1 MLNRLKLK
9 ENNTIHNRSCCGRKA
24 GRHSARQTAGRT
36 LPGVA
41 ALVLLVCLCFLTGC
55 GHSDD
60 NSSGSGSLKV
70 VCAIAPIYDWTRN
83 IIADDPAGEHTGNQN
98 DRSGDIELTLLMD
111 KGVDLHSYQ
120 PSAEDLN
127 KISGCDLF
135 IYVGG
140 ESDKWVSDA
149 LAQAQNKDMHVISLM
164 DILGDRAKEEERK
177 EGMQAAHE
185 KHSAGAETEYDEHVW
200 LSLRN
205 AQLFTEKIA
214 EELSLL
220 DAGKADAYKKNADA
234 YIGRLKKLDRE
245 YTGIIKDARLKTLLF
260 ADRFPFRYMTDDYGL
275 DYYAAFIGC
284 SSESEA
290 SFDTMTFLAEKLNKL
305 SMDHV
310 MTIDGSDQK
319 LAHSVI
325 DIAKTVNQRRAKEQ
339 KGGQSKSEY
348 AILTLDSM
356 QSSSKEQIDSGSDYI
371 RVMKNNLA
379 VLKKALN

>member
-1 MLNRLKLK
+1 MQATGHLL
-9 ENNTIHNRSCCGRKA
+9 IS
-24 GRHSARQTAGRT
+24 
-36 LPGVA
+36 VA

-60 NSSGSGSLKV
+60 NDSGNGSGKKKTDPVKV
-70 VCAIAPIYDWTRN
+70 ICSIAPVYDWTRN
-83 IIADDPAGEHTGNQN
+83 IITGDQN
-98 DRSGDIELTLLMD
+98 DHSGDIELTLLMD

-149 LAQAQNKDMHVISLM
+149 LAQAQNKEMHVISLM
-164 DILGDRAKEEERK
+164 EILGNRAKEEEQK

-214 EELSLL
+214 DELSLL

-234 YIGRLKKLDRE
+234 YISRLKSLDKD
-245 YTGIIKDARLKTLLF
+245 YTGIIRDARLKTLLF

-305 SMDHV
+305 SLNHV

-325 DIAKTVNQRRAKEQ
+325 DIAKTAKQHQTKEQ

-348 AILTLDSM
+348 TILTLDSM
-356 QSSSKEQIDSGSDYI
+356 QSSSKEQIDNGRDYI
-371 RVMKNNLA
+371 RVMKNNLTI
-379 VLKKALN
+379 LKKALN

>member
-24 GRHSARQTAGRT
+24 GRHSVRQTAGRT

-60 NSSGSGSLKV
+60 NGSGSGSLKV
-70 VCAIAPIYDWTRN
+70 VCAIAPVYDWTKN
-83 IIADDPAGEHTGNQN
+83 IITGTSDDA
-98 DRSGDIELTLLMD
+98 IELTLLMD

-220 DAGKADAYKKNADA
+220 DAGKADAYKKNADT
-234 YIGRLKKLDRE
+234 YISRLKRLDKE
-245 YTGIIKDARLKTLLF
+245 YTGIISNAGLKTLLF

-305 SMDHV
+305 SLNHV

-339 KGGQSKSEY
+339 KGSQNKSDY
-348 AILTLDSM
+348 TILTLDSM

-379 VLKKALN
+379 VLEKALN

>member
-1 MLNRLKLK
+1 
-9 ENNTIHNRSCCGRKA
+9 
-24 GRHSARQTAGRT
+24 
-36 LPGVA
+36 
-41 ALVLLVCLCFLTGC
+41 
-55 GHSDD
+55 
-60 NSSGSGSLKV
+60 
-70 VCAIAPIYDWTRN
+70 
-83 IIADDPAGEHTGNQN
+83 
-98 DRSGDIELTLLMD
+98 
-111 KGVDLHSYQ
+111 
-120 PSAEDLN
+120 
-127 KISGCDLF
+127 
-135 IYVGG
+135 
-140 ESDKWVSDA
+140 
-149 LAQAQNKDMHVISLM
+149 
-164 DILGDRAKEEERK
+164 
-177 EGMQAAHE
+177 MQAAHE

-205 AQLFTEKIA
+205 AELFTEKIA
-214 EELSLL
+214 DEISLL

-305 SMDHV
+305 SLNHV

-348 AILTLDSM
+348 EILTLDSM